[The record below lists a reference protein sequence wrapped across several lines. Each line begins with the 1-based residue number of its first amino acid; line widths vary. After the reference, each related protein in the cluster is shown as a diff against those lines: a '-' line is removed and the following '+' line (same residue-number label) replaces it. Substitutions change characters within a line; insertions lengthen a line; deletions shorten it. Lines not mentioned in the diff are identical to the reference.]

1 MTSFQSRLEGLNPQQ
16 KEAVTV
22 VDKPVLVLAG
32 AGSGK
37 TRVLTHKI
45 AYLLETTD
53 LKPWEL
59 LAVTF
64 TNKAAAE
71 MRKRVQ
77 DSLRRSVDG
86 LWIGTFHSICAR
98 ILRVEASHLGYDSSY
113 TIYDVDDQVR
123 LLQQIM
129 NEFNIRGKA
138 LTPRG
143 VQYVISD
150 AKNRMVDPH
159 RFEQLAHTPQS
170 RQIAPIYKAYQ
181 QQLRRNN
188 AMDFDDLMIHPLD
201 IFTRVPE
208 VLEKYQKRFRYVLV
222 DEYQD
227 TNKAQYH
234 LIRKLS
240 EKHQK
245 ITVVGDEDQSI
256 YRWRGA
262 DIENIL
268 NFEKDYPECLVVRL
282 EQNYRSTQNILDA
295 ANIVVAHNQ
304 KRLGKNLWSDKDGG
318 EKILLCE
325 TPDERLEARK
335 AVEIIREARS
345 SADLDY
351 RQMAILYRTNA
362 QSRALEEAL
371 RRGNVPYVIVGGTKF
386 YDRKEIKDVLAYLRI
401 LVNPRD
407 SVALRRIINF
417 PTRGIGT
424 TSQTQ
429 LDNFAEESNIALFD
443 ALLKVGACES
453 LAPRTRKSIYDF
465 GKELADFRERAE
477 TLPAD
482 QLAIDLVRHFGLLR
496 MYENSQAPEDLSRF
510 ENIQELLSSIAEFVE
525 NNDPE
530 NNSLGKYLEEVALLT
545 DIDRWNPDHSAVTL
559 MTLHSAKGLEFPL
572 VILAGME
579 DGLFPLSRSADT
591 PDDLEEE
598 RRLFYVG
605 MTRAMDK
612 LALLWARRR
621 RRFSNNSSMSFM
633 SQPSRFLKEIPG
645 QYLSRQRSTGAGM
658 DFEPRTPARRGRDL
672 KRENPYADMLSVDS
686 PFGIGDWV
694 RHEVFGDGQVLA
706 LENSSAGVKLTV
718 IFANKQIKKLVAEYA
733 NLEKIEKKG

>member
-98 ILRVEASHLGYDSSY
+98 ILRVEASHLGYDSNY

-304 KRLGKNLWSDKDGG
+304 KRLGKNLWS
-318 EKILLCE
+318 
-325 TPDERLEARK
+325 
-335 AVEIIREARS
+335 
-345 SADLDY
+345 
-351 RQMAILYRTNA
+351 
-362 QSRALEEAL
+362 
-371 RRGNVPYVIVGGTKF
+371 
-386 YDRKEIKDVLAYLRI
+386 
-401 LVNPRD
+401 
-407 SVALRRIINF
+407 
-417 PTRGIGT
+417 
-424 TSQTQ
+424 
-429 LDNFAEESNIALFD
+429 
-443 ALLKVGACES
+443 
-453 LAPRTRKSIYDF
+453 
-465 GKELADFRERAE
+465 
-477 TLPAD
+477 
-482 QLAIDLVRHFGLLR
+482 
-496 MYENSQAPEDLSRF
+496 
-510 ENIQELLSSIAEFVE
+510 
-525 NNDPE
+525 
-530 NNSLGKYLEEVALLT
+530 
-545 DIDRWNPDHSAVTL
+545 
-559 MTLHSAKGLEFPL
+559 
-572 VILAGME
+572 
-579 DGLFPLSRSADT
+579 
-591 PDDLEEE
+591 
-598 RRLFYVG
+598 
-605 MTRAMDK
+605 
-612 LALLWARRR
+612 
-621 RRFSNNSSMSFM
+621 
-633 SQPSRFLKEIPG
+633 
-645 QYLSRQRSTGAGM
+645 
-658 DFEPRTPARRGRDL
+658 
-672 KRENPYADMLSVDS
+672 
-686 PFGIGDWV
+686 
-694 RHEVFGDGQVLA
+694 
-706 LENSSAGVKLTV
+706 
-718 IFANKQIKKLVAEYA
+718 
-733 NLEKIEKKG
+733 